1 MEAKEQ
7 TVTIKSLSFFS
18 GLIGFGVALVFTIN
32 GIIKSAVDNGVSD
45 ALEKVGLKI
54 EVNKAEQRN
63 IDTKQDSRI
72 DNLDTRLVHI
82 ENLKK

>member
-32 GIIKSAVDNGVSD
+32 GMIKSAVDNGVSD
-45 ALEKVGLKI
+45 VLEKVGLKI